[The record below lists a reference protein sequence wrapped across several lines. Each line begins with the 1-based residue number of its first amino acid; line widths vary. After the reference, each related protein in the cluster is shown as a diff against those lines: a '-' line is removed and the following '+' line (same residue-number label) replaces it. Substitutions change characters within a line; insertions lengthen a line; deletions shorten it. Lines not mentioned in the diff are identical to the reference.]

1 MKKEPEA
8 KGNNKV
14 SPNKDIQQEGASA
27 YNRKGSRH
35 AANKIEEKS
44 AGKWPQWSK
53 KNTGRSTINDNFW

>member
-14 SPNKDIQQEGASA
+14 SPNKDIQQDGASA

-35 AANKIEEKS
+35 AANKIEEKKCREM
-44 AGKWPQWSK
+44 ATMEQEKYWQK
-53 KNTGRSTINDNFW
+53 HHQ